1 MLTEVQHRF
10 LEKER
15 VARLATADAGGQ
27 PHVVPICYAVIGDRV
42 CFTIDEK
49 PKRPGV
55 LLKRLS
61 NIRANPKIALVV
73 DRYDEDW
80 SKLGWVMLEGTA
92 EILIDGAAYREAQ
105 TRLRERYPQLR
116 TMRIETLP
124 VVAITI
130 GKVMSWGRLD

>member
-42 CFTIDEK
+42 FFTIDEK
-49 PKRPGV
+49 PKRRSGE
-55 LLKRLS
+55 LKRLS
-61 NIRANPKIALVV
+61 NIRDNPKIALVV

-92 EILIDGAAYREAQ
+92 EILIDGAAHREAQ
-105 TRLRERYPQLR
+105 AGLRERYPQLR
-116 TMRIETLP
+116 SMRIETLP

-130 GKVMSWGRLD
+130 GKVMNWGRLD